1 MEILSWG
8 ELTLAID
15 SAQRATFTDWQ
26 RKASYKTE
34 TKENG
39 TSWPKTSNKGPEL
52 GTISLN
58 VLLMRRMGVDVR
70 ATLDGWISACNS
82 GKADVLKVGGARIG
96 QNKWQLRSVE
106 EKEVIFDAGIK
117 PAQALMSVTFQEYY
131 AGGTSS
137 SSSGSKKTSSSG
149 GKSTSSK
156 QTSSSKTPKPVTESK
171 PASSSS
177 GVDITQK
184 YNELKKQKTG
194 AAGTLTRGRTL

>member
-1 MEILSWG
+1 MMEVLSWG
-8 ELTLAID
+8 GLTLAID

-82 GKADVLKVGGARIG
+82 GRADVLKVGGARIG

-131 AGGTSS
+131 SGSS
-137 SSSGSKKTSSSG
+137 SSSGSKKSGSSG
-149 GKSTSSK
+149 GKT
-156 QTSSSKTPKPVTESK
+156 TSSSKKPKPIKDK
-171 PASSSS
+171 PDSGSSSNS
-177 GVDITQK
+177 GSGSNDVDITQK
-184 YNELKKQKTG
+184 YDELQKQKI
-194 AAGTLTRGRTL
+194 RGRW

>member
-8 ELTLAID
+8 GLTLAID

-26 RKASYKTE
+26 RKASYKTG

-131 AGGTSS
+131 SGSS
-137 SSSGSKKTSSSG
+137 SSSGSKKSGSPSSG
-149 GKSTSSK
+149 KT
-156 QTSSSKTPKPVTESK
+156 TSSSKKPKPIKDK
-171 PASSSS
+171 PDSGSSSNS
-177 GVDITQK
+177 GSGSNDVDITQK
-184 YNELKKQKTG
+184 YDELQKQKI
-194 AAGTLTRGRTL
+194 RGRW

>member
-1 MEILSWG
+1 MEVLSWG
-8 ELTLAID
+8 GLTLAID

-39 TSWPKTSNKGPEL
+39 TSWPKTGNKGPEL

-131 AGGTSS
+131 SGSS
-137 SSSGSKKTSSSG
+137 SSSGSKKSGSPSSG
-149 GKSTSSK
+149 KT
-156 QTSSSKTPKPVTESK
+156 TSSSKKPKPIKDK
-171 PASSSS
+171 PDSGSSSNS
-177 GVDITQK
+177 GSGSNDVDITQK
-184 YNELKKQKTG
+184 YDELQKQKI
-194 AAGTLTRGRTL
+194 RGRW

>member
-8 ELTLAID
+8 GLTLAID

-82 GKADVLKVGGARIG
+82 GRADVLKVGGARIG

-131 AGGTSS
+131 SGSS
-137 SSSGSKKTSSSG
+137 SSSGSKKSGSPSSG
-149 GKSTSSK
+149 KT
-156 QTSSSKTPKPVTESK
+156 TSSSKKPKPVTESK

-184 YNELKKQKTG
+184 YNELKKQSSSSKFQTT
-194 AAGTLTRGRTL
+194 AMR